1 MKRKTPPPQGA
12 GNAHPLRRFLLAL
25 LLALLLQGL
34 GWAAQLLPG
43 EGGLVC
49 YFAVLYVGAPLAAA
63 GLSWWAG
70 RGGVHP
76 MAAFFPVG
84 GALLLLPVYHSPGMG
99 LLCLLLAL
107 IGAVAGQEW
116 EKLRKEKGS
125 KHGRK

>member
-63 GLSWWAG
+63 GLSCCPFITA
-70 RGGVHP
+70 R
-76 MAAFFPVG
+76 
-84 GALLLLPVYHSPGMG
+84 
-99 LLCLLLAL
+99 
-107 IGAVAGQEW
+107 EW
-116 EKLRKEKGS
+116 GCCACCCR
-125 KHGRK
+125 